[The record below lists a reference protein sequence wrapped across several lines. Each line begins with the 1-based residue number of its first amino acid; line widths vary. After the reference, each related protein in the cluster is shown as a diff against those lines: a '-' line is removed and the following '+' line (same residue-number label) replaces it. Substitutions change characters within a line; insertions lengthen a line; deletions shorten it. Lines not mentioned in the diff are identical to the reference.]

1 LSDLSVKH
9 IVTYKAI
16 QFYTTKYSVHDVI
29 LDTKCNN
36 DKIRK
41 YNKILT
47 ENSRKRKNR
56 KMLKEIAA
64 KQWSRKEWISTTFQI
79 TVMIF
84 IRGVILHNAV
94 DYNDSAGL
102 C

>member
-16 QFYTTKYSVHDVI
+16 QFYTTKYSVRDVI
-29 LDTKCNN
+29 LNTKCDN

-47 ENSRKRKNR
+47 ENSRKRKNM

-64 KQWSRKEWISTTFQI
+64 KQWSRTNGFQQL
-79 TVMIF
+79 F
-84 IRGVILHNAV
+84 K
-94 DYNDSAGL
+94 
-102 C
+102 

>member
-16 QFYTTKYSVHDVI
+16 QFYTTKYSVRDVI
-29 LDTKCNN
+29 LNTKCDN

-64 KQWSRKEWISTTFQI
+64 KQWSRTNGFQQL
-79 TVMIF
+79 F
-84 IRGVILHNAV
+84 K
-94 DYNDSAGL
+94 
-102 C
+102 